1 MSAKGTGVSI
11 VMDIKDTIAPAVD
24 ASAAVAPPADAR
36 RAVRNRQRRK
46 NWALA
51 ALLVALAVLFY
62 FITIVRFGHH
72 G

>member
-1 MSAKGTGVSI
+1 MSI
-11 VMDIKDTIAPAVD
+11 VMDIKDPVPP
-24 ASAAVAPPADAR
+24 AAVAPAAIAPAAIAPSADAQ
-36 RAVRNRQRRK
+36 RAARHRQRRK

-51 ALLVALAVLFY
+51 LLLVALAVLFY

>member
-1 MSAKGTGVSI
+1 
-11 VMDIKDTIAPAVD
+11 MDIKDQTGG
-24 ASAAVAPPADAR
+24 ADRQRGAMH
-36 RAVRNRQRRK
+36 NRQRLK

-51 ALLVALAVLFY
+51 LLLVGLAVLFY